1 MPDTV
6 IMDAA
11 TFVQASG
18 QTSIP
23 VENLALG
30 ELPPNF
36 GIKEV
41 EIFIYNISTMEFNET
56 RPPNHPRLLIR
67 RCPADKEYLLVGR
80 ETHPFKEMT
89 EDQNGNKSYAFRD
102 GYKEVSRMLNP
113 RNPGTDQNF
122 DDAASIN
129 QGGNLNLYG
138 VFWSTSNPPEAEELA
153 AARKRLE
160 KTYRG
165 ELERMAAAKTPD
177 EARVMANNISHAA
190 ADYFGYSGSWH
201 QSDIR
206 LQKPAASQ
214 VDCPNCA
221 EKIAVGAAVCGKC
234 GAVLDEEKARKF
246 FPDRFRR
253 GPGRP
258 ANEVA

>member
-1 MPDTV
+1 MPDSI

-11 TFVQASG
+11 TFAQASG
-18 QTSIP
+18 MAADR
-23 VENLALG
+23 VESLALG
-30 ELPPNF
+30 ELPANF
-36 GIKEV
+36 GIQETQIYV
-41 EIFIYNISTMEFNET
+41 YNISNLEFNET

-67 RCPADKEYLLVGR
+67 RCPLEQEYLLVGR

-89 EDQNGNKSYAFRD
+89 EDQNGNKSYAYRD
-102 GYKEVSRMLNP
+102 GFKEVSRFLNP
-113 RNPGTDQNF
+113 RNPGTDQDY
-122 DDAASIN
+122 DDGGLFN

-138 VFWSTSNPPEAEELA
+138 VFWSTSNPPKPEELA

-206 LQKPAASQ
+206 NQKPLSSQ
-214 VDCPNCA
+214 IDCPNCA
-221 EKIAVGAAVCGKC
+221 EKITVGAAVCKNC
-234 GAVLDEEKARKF
+234 GAVLNEEKARKY
-246 FPDRFRR
+246 FPDRFRP

-258 ANEVA
+258 RNEAA